1 GAQVLVQGKAAGR
14 SAAALALSRS
24 DEAVNLVAH
33 EQWRAVQARIKAP
46 FERPDGIAPFDMK
59 RRLGQLVD
67 GALGAVRDGAGLAK
81 ALDEVRAI
89 SRDDLSRFACRN
101 RDAGWN
107 RDWSDALE
115 CMSALPV
122 IESALLSALARTESL
137 GAHRR
142 HDRKKQA
149 ATAALEH
156 GLISRQAGSHALLH
170 RAEPV
175 GFPFLAPA

>member
-1 GAQVLVQGKAAGR
+1 
-14 SAAALALSRS
+14 
-24 DEAVNLVAH
+24 
-33 EQWRAVQARIKAP
+33 
-46 FERPDGIAPFDMK
+46 
-59 RRLGQLVD
+59 
-67 GALGAVRDGAGLAK
+67 VRDGARLAK
-81 ALDEVRAI
+81 ALDEVRGI
-89 SRDDLSRFACRN
+89 SGDELSWLACRN